1 MKAINDNVLVK
12 VAERVGDRTT
22 ASGLYIPESVD
33 DGKILFG
40 TVFHVGEVPLQ
51 NGQYRKIN
59 VTEGDTVW
67 FGAYKASKLTVDGVT
82 YHIVPESAILAVK
95 E

>member
-12 VAERVGDRTT
+12 VAEKTGDRTT

-33 DGKILFG
+33 DGKILSG
-40 TVFHVGEVPLQ
+40 IVFHTGEVALQ
-51 NGQYRKIN
+51 NGQYRKVN
-59 VTEGDTVW
+59 VAEGSTVW
-67 FGAYKASKLTVDGVT
+67 FAAYKASKLTVEGVT